1 MSTTTE
7 PARRSTSGGGA
18 AFDDVL
24 RALARAPSVRPADLD
39 LEGRRIGRYAA
50 LRRLGQGGMGVVY
63 EALDTVLGRKVALKV
78 LRASERDRGAT
89 RARLHEEARR
99 IAALAH
105 PHIATVYDVG
115 EHDGIVFLA
124 LERAGGQSL
133 RARLAAPPPI
143 ALPRAVAI
151 LRAVASALSCAHD
164 AGIVHRDL
172 KPENVVVGDGGT
184 IKIVDFGIA
193 TLTGSG
199 AGPAGT
205 RRYMAPEQAA
215 GAPASARAD
224 VFAFGVLAL
233 DLLAASVVRAG
244 DRGLQAAL
252 RRLAAACSA
261 EDPDARPCDGAALVL
276 ALDTIAGPAQ
286 RTSRA
291 RLVAMGAAAAAIGVA
306 AARLSPAPPAE
317 ASGAPAS
324 HTPLAAA
331 GAARW
336 QEVPLAAWGKE
347 RARDRARPSGPARQ
361 RLRYDADATAG
372 ELMDREE
379 ADEDAEMAEGVLV
392 AGDGL
397 RPDGI
402 AAPSAPS
409 ELPVTAFVDA
419 RGRLVVNLDR
429 YAAPVGAMSGHALAN
444 GRLAPIV
451 AEPRAKMLVDGKGGA
466 VIQVTL
472 AIPKATGRGGEPGA
486 AAVAGPSE
494 RGQVVA
500 PGVLPT
506 QVATPSRGASSNDG
520 PSLFDSIG
528 YQGEPGIT
536 PPAHGSGA
544 GRKSAPVLH
553 YFCAERAPESIHLVI
568 GEGGELELMTG
579 GDGVDDAESMILA
592 VIDVTGDVVET
603 GEGVTM
609 CGAMGEPLITF
620 DG

>member
-1 MSTTTE
+1 MPE
-7 PARRSTSGGGA
+7 GRA

-133 RARLAAPPPI
+133 RARLSAQPPI

-151 LRAVASALSCAHD
+151 LRAVASALACAHD

-184 IKIVDFGIA
+184 IKIIDFGIA
-193 TLTGSG
+193 TLTGKG

-215 GAPASARAD
+215 GVPASARAD
-224 VFAFGVLAL
+224 VFAFGVLAIE
-233 DLLAASVVRAG
+233 LLAASVVRAG

-252 RRLAAACSA
+252 RRLAVACSA

-276 ALDTIAGPAQ
+276 ALDTIAGPSQ
-286 RTSRA
+286 RMSRA

-336 QEVPLAAWGKE
+336 QEVPLAAWGKD
-347 RARDRARPSGPARQ
+347 RARDRSRPSGPAPQ
-361 RLRYDADATAG
+361 RLRYDAGATAG
-372 ELMDREE
+372 DPMDREE
-379 ADEDAEMAEGVLV
+379 ADDAAEMAEGVLV
-392 AGDGL
+392 AVDGL

-402 AAPSAPS
+402 DAPAQS

-429 YAAPVGAMSGHALAN
+429 YTAPVGAMSGHALAN

-472 AIPKATGRGGEPGA
+472 AIPKASGRGSGGEPGA

-494 RGQVVA
+494 RGNVVT
-500 PGVLPT
+500 PGVSTT
-506 QVATPSRGASSNDG
+506 QSVMPSRGASSNDG

-528 YQGEPGIT
+528 HQGEPGIT

-553 YFCAERAPESIHLVI
+553 YFCTERMPEGLHMVI

-579 GDGVDDAESMILA
+579 GDGVDDAESVILA
-592 VIDVTGDVVET
+592 VIDVTGDVVEI